1 MSGTLIGPALG
12 KLVLLCNNC
21 SLLTHI
27 GPFIGGI
34 IVTFRTW
41 RDIFWLQ
48 TALAGVAAL
57 LCFFL
62 QPETIHEKRSR
73 ELQGLPAAK
82 KAHKMWQWL
91 NPFRVIRLYRY
102 PNLFLVV
109 SVFVSS
115 MRTRGQFADEAP
127 TRLCRLLHWS
137 GTCTPCLL
145 LSAMFSTRGST
156 SNHLSSPVYSI
167 LLQAVDTSSEP
178 SSVAGMPITS
188 SRSTS
193 ESAVNALLRIVFEA
207 ASCSWAVPCQLA

>member
-1 MSGTLIGPALG
+1 MVHEWYPHWSSSRQVSPTLQQLLITDSHRPLHRRHHRHFPDLARHLLAPNCFSRCCCAAMFLPAAR
-12 KLVLLCNNC
+12 N
-21 SLLTHI
+21 H
-27 GPFIGGI
+27 P
-34 IVTFRTW
+34 R
-41 RDIFWLQ
+41 
-48 TALAGVAAL
+48 
-57 LCFFL
+57 
-62 QPETIHEKRSR
+62 ETIAR
-73 ELQGLPAAK
+73 LQGLPAAK

-188 SRSTS
+188 
-193 ESAVNALLRIVFEA
+193 
-207 ASCSWAVPCQLA
+207 